1 VLDENGQPVALPY
14 GQFTADWK
22 HPSAATEIG
31 EMLPHWEVAVYPL
44 NPAKLGRAAAS
55 VKWTVGILIAALV
68 IAIAVGGFLLLT
80 DLRRQLQLA
89 QQKTDFVG
97 NVSHELKTPLT
108 SIRMF
113 SDLLSEGRVADED
126 KQKNYLKI
134 ISAETARL
142 TRLINNILDFARME
156 KGEKKYRFELCDIG
170 NITRDAVESYR
181 PQLEEHGFK
190 VEMQIP
196 DEHLSVN
203 GDCDA
208 LAQIVLNLLSNA
220 EKYSGERKEIRIE
233 VDRMDNM
240 TEVRVMD
247 RGSGVPAGSGEKIF
261 EQFYRAHDALN
272 SGIQGS
278 GLGLTLSRQIA
289 RAHGGDVL
297 YRARDGGGSV
307 FTVRLPAGGTK

>member
-1 VLDENGQPVALPY
+1 
-14 GQFTADWK
+14 
-22 HPSAATEIG
+22 
-31 EMLPHWEVAVYPL
+31 
-44 NPAKLGRAAAS
+44 
-55 VKWTVGILIAALV
+55 VK
-68 IAIAVGGFLLLT
+68 
-80 DLRRQLQLA
+80 
-89 QQKTDFVG
+89 
-97 NVSHELKTPLT
+97 
-108 SIRMF
+108 
-113 SDLLSEGRVADED
+113 
-126 KQKNYLKI
+126 
-134 ISAETARL
+134 
-142 TRLINNILDFARME
+142 
-156 KGEKKYRFELCDIG
+156 
-170 NITRDAVESYR
+170 
-181 PQLEEHGFK
+181 
-190 VEMQIP
+190 
-196 DEHLSVN
+196 

>member
-1 VLDENGQPVALPY
+1 
-14 GQFTADWK
+14 
-22 HPSAATEIG
+22 
-31 EMLPHWEVAVYPL
+31 
-44 NPAKLGRAAAS
+44 
-55 VKWTVGILIAALV
+55 
-68 IAIAVGGFLLLT
+68 
-80 DLRRQLQLA
+80 
-89 QQKTDFVG
+89 
-97 NVSHELKTPLT
+97 
-108 SIRMF
+108 MF
-113 SDLLSEGRVADED
+113 SDLLAEGRVADED

-196 DEHLSVN
+196 DEHLSVK

-220 EKYSGERKEIRIE
+220 EKYSGERKEIRVEIE
-233 VDRMDNM
+233 RAAD
-240 TEVRVMD
+240 TIEVRVMD
-247 RGSGVPAGSGEKIF
+247 RGLGVPAGSAEKIF

-307 FTVRLPAGGTK
+307 FIVRLPAEETK